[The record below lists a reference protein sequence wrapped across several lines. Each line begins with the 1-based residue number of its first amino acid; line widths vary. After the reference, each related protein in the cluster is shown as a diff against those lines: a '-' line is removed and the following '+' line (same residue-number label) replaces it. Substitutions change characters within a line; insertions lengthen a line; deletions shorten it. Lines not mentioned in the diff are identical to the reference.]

1 MSRAKSLAA
10 LGDNAANLEN
20 AIANVADDSTPQLG
34 ANLDV
39 NSHSIVST
47 SNGNIPITPNG
58 SGKVILDGL
67 SWPTADGSSDQVLK
81 TDGGGNLS
89 FTTVSSGGST
99 GDISF
104 SGSTITSSGST
115 VTIDDEL
122 YVSGKIG
129 VGNSSPECGLFVAG
143 SSTSTLSN
151 TDPLWNTDRD
161 SFIKLENE
169 SETSGVETGIIL
181 RAKQTSAGVWAIY
194 SKHTGNYQSDLIFRG
209 RTGSSASAELFK
221 LGADGTVG
229 FGGSMNFDGAQN
241 YMITNISA
249 NWGHY
254 LRNDGNSSNRYGLE
268 ISCGQDNAT
277 YTNYAIAIADGNGGD
292 QGYITFNNGTVT
304 YGAFSAYHEVSVPD
318 SDNPTDIDENAYP
331 YGTLVETTSIYYKQ
345 KNGSNTE
352 RGIRYN
358 VQKAATKYSRK
369 VLGAYCGTM
378 NNGPDTKESDNLHQV
393 GVLGDGHIICNN
405 EGGNIL
411 IGDGICVSSSVG
423 IGMKADKMC
432 MCIGIAQEDIT
443 FSGSETKLVAV
454 QFNLQ
459 QFTPWTD

>member
-20 AIANVADDSTPQLG
+20 AIANVADDSTPELG

-39 NSHSIVST
+39 NSYSIVST
-47 SNGNIPITPNG
+47 SNGNISITPNG

-67 SWPTADGSSDQVLK
+67 SWPTADGSSNQVLK
-81 TDGGGNLS
+81 TDGSGNLS
-89 FTTVSSGGST
+89 FTADTDTGITDIIQDTTPELGGNLAIGSHNISGTGSITGGSLIADNITIDGNTISSTNSNGDINLTPNGTGKVILANHINVSSSA
-99 GDISF
+99 DS
-104 SGSTITSSGST
+104 
-115 VTIDDEL
+115 L
-122 YVSGKIG
+122 ALPG
-129 VGNSSPECGLFVAG
+129 VNFN
-143 SSTSTLSN
+143 N
-151 TDPLWNTDRD
+151 T
-161 SFIKLENE
+161 
-169 SETSGVETGIIL
+169 
-181 RAKQTSAGVWAIY
+181 
-194 SKHTGNYQSDLIFRG
+194 
-209 RTGSSASAELFK
+209 
-221 LGADGTVG
+221 
-229 FGGSMNFDGAQN
+229 MN
-241 YMITNISA
+241 YMVTDIASS
-249 NWGHY
+249 WGHY
-254 LRNDGNSSNRYGLE
+254 LRHDGNSTSRWGLE
-268 ISCGQDNAT
+268 ISCGQDSPT
-277 YTNYAIAIADGNGGD
+277 STNYAISIADGNGTD
-292 QGYITFNNGTVT
+292 QGYITFSNGTVT

-318 SDNPTDIDENAYP
+318 SDNPTNIDENAYP

-345 KNGSNTE
+345 KNSSNTE

-411 IGDGICVSSSVG
+411 IGDGICVSSSAG